1 MKLAAHPFM
10 YHITSDVTNPTIKD
24 ESFLLL
30 SRVSCSYTVLP
41 PRDIVF
47 HLPFSLSSS
56 SLHTFRGLCSDSAHL
71 TALAGTGDARLQAP
85 LGKRYVT
92 LVLCPMA
99 TSGKGTNNP
108 SHHEVRN

>member
-56 SLHTFRGLCSDSAHL
+56 SLHTFRGPRL
-71 TALAGTGDARLQAP
+71 TARTIWPFVRSFTLSVVILHTSRRLPAQVMPAC
-85 LGKRYVT
+85 KR
-92 LVLCPMA
+92 L
-99 TSGKGTNNP
+99 
-108 SHHEVRN
+108 